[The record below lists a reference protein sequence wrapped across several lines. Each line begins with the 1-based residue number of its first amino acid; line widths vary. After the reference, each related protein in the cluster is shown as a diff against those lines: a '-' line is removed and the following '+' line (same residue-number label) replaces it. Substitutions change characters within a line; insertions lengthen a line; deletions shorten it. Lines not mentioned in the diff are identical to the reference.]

1 MSHHSQPAVP
11 PPQASASPSQNL
23 PELARRIERFQE
35 AAQDLLALY
44 DPPEEKR
51 VAPPRSAPCPAPCSD
66 GETRCYYFSPGAVQ
80 HERKLLQQYHADD
93 FPALLTEAHML
104 LVGVVKL
111 MKTTPHEIRVKGY
124 VIASLG
130 CLLEQAS
137 ALVLRMRNV
146 YERVERVQ
154 EPAPAAPLR

>member
-1 MSHHSQPAVP
+1 MSHQPTPTTTQTQTLPSHSQ
-11 PPQASASPSQNL
+11 NHL
-23 PELARRIERFQE
+23 ELARRIERFQE

-44 DPPEEKR
+44 DPPEQKKG
-51 VAPPRSAPCPAPCSD
+51 PTPRSAPCPAPCSD

-93 FPALLTEAHML
+93 FTALLAEAHML

-146 YERVERVQ
+146 YERVERVK